1 MRVRSLAVAAV
12 TAAVLSAGVIVH
24 PQTPSPAA
32 DTSRTL
38 LDQYCVTCHNVR
50 TIAGELA
57 LDTADPA
64 RISQNPELWEKVVR
78 KLRARAMP
86 PAGVRRPDERG
97 YERLRLVSG
106 RRARSAR
113 RNNSGSRPDRYLPS
127 PDAHRVPERDPRPP
141 RRRRRC
147 HRAAAERRCE
157 LRLRQRERCRS
168 LADAG
173 RALSHAAQK
182 VTRLAVGSPAAGA
195 GRARGDAAA
204 RPHAGR
210 SRRRTAVR
218 HARRHRSCGTPFRA
232 TATTRSRSAWCGT
245 ATRTSKA

>member
-1 MRVRSLAVAAV
+1 MSVRSLAVAAV

-32 DTSRTL
+32 DASASAERTL
-38 LDQYCVTCHNVR
+38 LDRYCVTCHNVR
-50 TIAGELA
+50 TRAGELA

-78 KLRARAMP
+78 KLRTRAMP

-97 YERLRLVSG
+97 YERLLTYLEG
-106 RRARSAR
+106 ELDRRAATT
-113 RNNSGSRPDRYLPS
+113 SGSRPDRYLPS
-127 PDAHRVPERDPRPP
+127 PDAHRVPERDPRPL

-147 HRAAAERRCE
+147 DRAAAERRCK
-157 LRLRQRERCRS
+157 LRLRQRERGRS

-173 RALSHAAQK
+173 RTLSHRRAESDAPGRRQ
-182 VTRLAVGSPAAGA
+182 SPAGA

-204 RPHAGR
+204 RPDAGR

-232 TATTRSRSAWCGT
+232 TASTRSRSA
-245 ATRTSKA
+245 